1 MYSSNFKNCP
11 QKHNLDFC
19 PPIELFPFFRI
30 YEIIRFSST
39 LNLFFA
45 LFLIDSIIPPTVKY
59 RKYAIKQSP
68 VLFQFQKL
76 HSIDDFCLPLLDT
89 TLSIPSKV
97 ITSIRIIS
105 GPVSLLYPIYFFP
118 SPGVIDT
125 RGLHL
130 EISKIHGDWLSRSRD
145 VDAS

>member
-1 MYSSNFKNCP
+1 MRAKQSPKSQSTTSS
-11 QKHNLDFC
+11 
-19 PPIELFPFFRI
+19 IELFPFLRI

-39 LNLFFA
+39 LNLFFC
-45 LFLIDSIIPPTVKY
+45 LVKY
-59 RKYAIKQSP
+59 RKYTIKQSS

-76 HSIDDFCLPLLDT
+76 PSIDDFCLPLLDT